1 MGLVLKDRVLE
12 TCTAPGTGAVT
23 LLGAVTG
30 YQTFSSA
37 IGNANTCY
45 YTIADQNGANWE
57 VGIGTYTSSGNTLT
71 RTTVLSSSNGGA
83 TTNFTSGTQNVFVTY
98 PSERS
103 VNLSSSALTSGRVTY
118 ATTDGLLT
126 DSTNFTWN
134 GSSLG
139 LTGTTSAVT
148 TAITATTGAPYT
160 SYTNTGSSFFVGK
173 ENSAGGSFG
182 TTAYASLLYE
192 GGAYPMVFFTNATER
207 MRITSAGD
215 VGIGVTPNTTNV
227 GGTYKLL
234 SVGTSG
240 GSGIF
245 MGQSDSTAS
254 GSTVAQFFG
263 KTTGTAGYQL
273 AGGMLVG
280 LDGTSTTN
288 AVGRLQFYTASGG
301 SVTER
306 MRIDSSGNVGIGTT
320 SPGSTRLAI
329 DTTAGIMTSFNSSN
343 ANGGYI
349 TVATSG
355 TVIADLGTATNC
367 FGSGGNDTFGI
378 NGRGARSLLFGTNN
392 TERMRITSAG
402 NVGIGTTSPS
412 YPLDLSGTSG
422 IIARFTGTSN
432 STGVSIYSAATSY
445 VGDLTASNTV
455 GFNASSNYVSL
466 GTNGTERMRI
476 DTSGNVGIGTSS
488 PASILELRQSV
499 PIITFSPTNYTNQY
513 QTTLGTQS
521 GADAYLIFGNN
532 NKNEIRAG
540 RTATGGYLDIYT
552 NNTVSQASAS
562 DGILAMRLDPSGNV
576 GIGTSSPTTY
586 LGDKFVAYKSTAS
599 TTGILNIASVVG
611 VSSGTTDS
619 GFGSRFLL
627 YTQNANGNQYP
638 AGIAALNSTGGS
650 NLTELGFY
658 TATSGPTLTE
668 RMRIDSSGNLGV
680 GITSVGARIQV
691 QGAGATSATY
701 CASFLNSG
709 GFPLLDIRNDG
720 LISTGSRSL
729 SPYNNTTASVS
740 NMYVDSS
747 GLLYRSISSLKY
759 KTDVQDATHGL
770 TDVLKLRSVTYKGNN
785 DGDTVFG
792 GLIAEEV
799 HEAGLTEFVQ
809 YAEDGTPDALAYGN
823 MVSLAFKAIQEQ
835 QALIESLTTRLT
847 ALEK

>member
-1 MGLVLKDRVLE
+1 
-12 TCTAPGTGAVT
+12 
-23 LLGAVTG
+23 LGAVTG

-126 DSTNFTWN
+126 DSANFTWN

-207 MRITSAGD
+207 MRITSAGN
-215 VGIGVTPNTTNV
+215 VGIGTSSPSFGLIVEKDNGSGYVAGFRSASGSPMLTIQNTGGISQIQGLNSALSAVANIGLQISGGNV
-227 GGTYKLL
+227 GIGTSSPAAILDVNTASSSIRFGDKTT
-234 SVGTSG
+234 VGNDISIYYRTTGIARTDVGSGGNFTWGISG
-240 GSGIF
+240 GSE
-245 MGQSDSTAS
+245 
-254 GSTVAQFFG
+254 
-263 KTTGTAGYQL
+263 L
-273 AGGMLVG
+273 
-280 LDGTSTTN
+280 
-288 AVGRLQFYTASGG
+288 
-301 SVTER
+301 
-306 MRIDSSGNVGIGTT
+306 MRIDSSGNLSVGTTTASYSAASRGNITIGGTT
-320 SPGSTRLAI
+320 SAI
-329 DTTAGIMTSFNSSN
+329 LGFQVGGVAKGYVFLDSSLN
-343 ANGGYI
+343 YQLWNES
-349 TVATSG
+349 ATSM
-355 TVIADLGTATNC
+355 
-367 FGSGGNDTFGI
+367 
-378 NGRGARSLLFGTNN
+378 LFGTNA
-392 TERMRITSAG
+392 TERMRITSG
-402 NVGIGTTSPS
+402 GSVLIGQTTAPS
-412 YPLDLSGTSG
+412 SGTGLTTNGVQYNYSTAG
-422 IIARFTGTSN
+422 GGLIQTPNGTGLSFYTY
-432 STGVSIYSAATSY
+432 TGVMGSETYTR
-445 VGDLTASNTV
+445 
-455 GFNASSNYVSL
+455 
-466 GTNGTERMRI
+466 RMDI
-476 DTSGNVGIGTSS
+476 NSSGNVGIGTSS
-488 PASILELRQSV
+488 PGAPLSFADTTALKIQ
-499 PIITFSPTNYTNQY
+499 FNGNAANYYGISKLAGSGNLSDGEFRLT
-513 QTTLGTQS
+513 S
-521 GADAYLIFGNN
+521 GA
-532 NKNEIRAG
+532 
-540 RTATGGYLDIYT
+540 
-552 NNTVSQASAS
+552 
-562 DGILAMRLDPSGNV
+562 
-576 GIGTSSPTTY
+576 TSSGGFT
-586 LGDKFVAYKSTAS
+586 F
-599 TTGILNIASVVG
+599 
-611 VSSGTTDS
+611 
-619 GFGSRFLL
+619 FGSSEF
-627 YTQNANGNQYP
+627 
-638 AGIAALNSTGGS
+638 
-650 NLTELGFY
+650 
-658 TATSGPTLTE
+658 
-668 RMRIDSSGNLGV
+668 MRIDSSGNVIVGGTSTLGAKFAVIGTASGSNNYLQITNPGIGTATLGLTASSSNVKLYNSYTSGTLSTGAGIDIDTSGNLGV

-701 CASFLNSG
+701 CGSFLNSG

-729 SPYNNTTASVS
+729 SPYNNTTASAS

-747 GLLYRSISSLKY
+747 GLLYRSTSSLKY

-847 ALEK
+847 ALENK